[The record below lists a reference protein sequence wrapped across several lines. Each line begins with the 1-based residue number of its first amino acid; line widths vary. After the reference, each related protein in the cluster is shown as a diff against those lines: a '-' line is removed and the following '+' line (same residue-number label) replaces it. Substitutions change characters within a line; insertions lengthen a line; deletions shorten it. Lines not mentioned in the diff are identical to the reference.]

1 MLRENTPD
9 FMIIDDDN
17 INNMLCARIIT
28 KLFPNAPVVSFTVPG
43 AALDSIAKNYTA
55 THKKETILLLDLN
68 MPDLTGWDVLKE
80 FEKFPEEVKKQ
91 FNIYILTS
99 SIDDMD
105 KQKAHDN
112 NLVFGFFIKPLSDKQ
127 LESVFLVRKYKDS
140 FIRPLQKNT
149 KKVTYVLPDDDRRL
163 LDKLLPYF
171 QLKENANIK
180 KCIRMAYENDPRT
193 LNNMPISLH
202 AERISSFLMVYGFA
216 NNLSGDAMISYKG
229 IRLKEAGSLKN
240 FEKAEAGA

>member
-9 FMIIDDDN
+9 FMIVDDDSF
-17 INNMLCARIIT
+17 NNMLCTHHIK
-28 KLFPNAPVVSFTVPG
+28 KLFPNASIASFTVPEL
-43 AALDSIAKNYTA
+43 ALDSISKDYSTID
-55 THKKETILLLDLN
+55 KKETILLLDLN
-68 MPDLTGWDVLKE
+68 MPDLSGWDVLAE
-80 FEKFPEEVKKQ
+80 FEKFPEEVQKQ

-99 SIDDMD
+99 SIDETD

-112 NLVFGFFIKPLSDKQ
+112 KLVFGFFVKPLSDKQ

-140 FIRPLQKNT
+140 FLRPVQKST

-163 LDKLLPYF
+163 LDKILPYF
-171 QLKENANIK
+171 QLKANANIK
-180 KCIRMAYENDPRT
+180 KCIRMAFENDLRT

-202 AERISSFLMVYGFA
+202 AERISSFLMIYGFA
-216 NNLSGDAMISYKG
+216 DNLSGDAMISYKG